1 MIIFAA
7 LICST
12 YQLFQMVPS
21 SLVPSE
27 DKGYLIS
34 ATSLPAASSLQRTI
48 DVSKQISNITKDIP
62 EIENS
67 VIISGFDLFQ
77 VLQNKCSNSIL
88 YFKTMG

>member
-1 MIIFAA
+1 MFYLSVISNGTIYFV
-7 LICST
+7 S
-12 YQLFQMVPS
+12 
-21 SLVPSE
+21 SE

-67 VIISGFDLFQ
+67 VIISGFDSF
-77 VLQNKCSNSIL
+77 SGAS
-88 YFKTMG
+88 KTNAATAFFTLKP